1 MHPSIHPS
9 SLSSLP
15 TGGMTMTES
24 ENRTGNILGDPRKSL
39 IAMVVPIAIG
49 MIVQSLNNFVDAIWV
64 SGIGTAALAATGV
77 VFPFFFIL
85 IGIGNGLG
93 VGASQAIARRIGL
106 GDREGASRVAAQ
118 VLVIGVL
125 VGFAITVVFALFPE
139 PIFRAAGAGAYLE
152 EVMAYGVPIMVC
164 APIYMLSFIFSA
176 LLRSEGDARK
186 SMVIQVAGVAVHM
199 VMDPVLIFGLG
210 LGVGGAAIASA
221 LSALMAAGMAV
232 RYYRRGEMYVD
243 LSFKGFRFDRALD
256 ADILRVGFPASLE
269 MILLSISTL
278 FMNIIIEMVDPVNG
292 VAIYTT
298 GWRILDLLM
307 VLAVSFGSALVPI
320 SAAAYGQRSFERIKA
335 VYVYALKYG
344 VALMVVIAAVAMV
357 AAPVLVH
364 MFTYTGSTAEL
375 SEEMTRFVRIGCL
388 FLPFSMVGILTSSV
402 FQSVGK
408 GLWSMCATSLRNFL
422 RVPLCY
428 ALAAAGSLTLV
439 WWGVTLGEVIGT
451 TVVAVA
457 GVFALRFIRRQ
468 IESMNGV
475 VGEP

>member
-1 MHPSIHPS
+1 
-9 SLSSLP
+9 
-15 TGGMTMTES
+15 MTET

-93 VGASQAIARRIGL
+93 VGASQAIARRIGI

-118 VLVIGVL
+118 VLVIGVI
-125 VGFAITVVFALFPE
+125 VGFLITSVFVLFSE
-139 PIFRAAGAGAYLE
+139 PVFQVAGAGAYIDE
-152 EVMAYGVPIMVC
+152 TMAYGVPIMVC
-164 APIYMLSFIFSA
+164 APVYMLSFIFSA
-176 LLRSEGDARK
+176 LLRSEGDAKK
-186 SMVIQVAGVAVHM
+186 SMTIQIAGVVVHM
-199 VMDPVLIFGLG
+199 VMDPILIFGLG
-210 LGVGGAAIASA
+210 LGVEGAAIASA
-221 LSALMAAGMAV
+221 LSAMMAAAMAY
-232 RYYRRGEMYVD
+232 RYYRCGDMYVS
-243 LSFKGFRFDRALD
+243 LSFKGFRFDRVLD

-278 FMNIIIEMVDPVNG
+278 FMNIIIGMVDPVKG

-320 SAAAYGQRSFERIKA
+320 SAAAYGQGSYERIKA
-335 VYVYALKYG
+335 VYIYALKYG
-344 VALMVVIAAVAMV
+344 VSIMVVIAVLAMA
-357 AAPVLVH
+357 AAPALVYL
-364 MFTYTGSTAEL
+364 FTYTGSAMDL
-375 SEEMTRFVRIGCL
+375 SEEMTRFVRIGCI

-408 GLWSMCATSLRNFL
+408 GLWSMGATTLRNFI
-422 RVPLCY
+422 RIPLCY
-428 ALAAAGSLTLV
+428 NLAAASSLTLI
-439 WWGVTLGEVIGT
+439 WWGVTMGEIIGT
-451 TVVAVA
+451 TIVSVA
-457 GVFALRFIRRQ
+457 GLFALRYIRRQ
-468 IESMNGV
+468 IEAMSAQSADR
-475 VGEP
+475 

>member
-1 MHPSIHPS
+1 
-9 SLSSLP
+9 
-15 TGGMTMTES
+15 MTES

-125 VGFAITVVFALFPE
+125 VGFAITAVFALFPE

-320 SAAAYGQRSFERIKA
+320 SAAAYGQRSF
-335 VYVYALKYG
+335 
-344 VALMVVIAAVAMV
+344 
-357 AAPVLVH
+357 
-364 MFTYTGSTAEL
+364 
-375 SEEMTRFVRIGCL
+375 
-388 FLPFSMVGILTSSV
+388 
-402 FQSVGK
+402 
-408 GLWSMCATSLRNFL
+408 
-422 RVPLCY
+422 
-428 ALAAAGSLTLV
+428 
-439 WWGVTLGEVIGT
+439 
-451 TVVAVA
+451 
-457 GVFALRFIRRQ
+457 
-468 IESMNGV
+468 
-475 VGEP
+475 

>member
-1 MHPSIHPS
+1 M
-9 SLSSLP
+9 
-15 TGGMTMTES
+15 
-24 ENRTGNILGDPRKSL
+24 
-39 IAMVVPIAIG
+39 
-49 MIVQSLNNFVDAIWV
+49 
-64 SGIGTAALAATGV
+64 
-77 VFPFFFIL
+77 
-85 IGIGNGLG
+85 
-93 VGASQAIARRIGL
+93 
-106 GDREGASRVAAQ
+106 
-118 VLVIGVL
+118 LVIGVL
-125 VGFAITVVFALFPE
+125 VGFAITAVFALFPE

-210 LGVGGAAIASA
+210 MGVGGAAIASA

-243 LSFKGFRFDRALD
+243 LSFKGFSFDRALD

-428 ALAAAGSLTLV
+428 ALVAAGSLTLV